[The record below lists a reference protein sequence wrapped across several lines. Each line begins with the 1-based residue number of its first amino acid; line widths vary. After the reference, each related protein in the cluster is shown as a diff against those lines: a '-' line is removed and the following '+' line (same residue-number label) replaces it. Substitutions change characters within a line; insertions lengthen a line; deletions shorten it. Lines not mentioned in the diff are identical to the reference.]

1 MLTDQSLK
9 NDWDVLIGHFLG
21 VDHCGH
27 RYGPQHFAMKQKLN
41 QMNKVVQDVIDSL
54 DDDTMLIVFGDHGMD
69 PVGNHG
75 GESVDEIESTIFM
88 YSKTPYFGRLDDSVY
103 DITNAGK
110 NYRKINQID
119 LVPTMSFLLG
129 MPIPFNSLGSPIDEV
144 FLGLNNNNYEQLAKL
159 DHITSGQ
166 IQSFRQKTPSLA
178 NNEEIND
185 MFSELS
191 NEWLKTISNNNNN
204 EIEKTDAF
212 KEYILKSRK
221 YQSVSLEECKNLWAR
236 FDLLSISI
244 GIIITFVA
252 LLLLIIYS
260 KLIPSVV
267 VAQLNPQ
274 FLSST
279 VALLFV
285 YGIIFASFCN
295 VIKPE
300 GLPLTWGLLLA
311 TAIAIVNGILAP
323 VMNRFSVPW
332 LIAQVQENLIQNG
345 WTYFALV
352 IILLHSV
359 IFTSNSFII
368 WEDKIVTFWLST
380 FGFCAVFKSFQKKDM
395 ADKLIGVYHS
405 SIFII
410 LTRLASTIRYCREE
424 QGEKCQSNFNFS
436 FWSVGLLY
444 ITAYLLPL
452 IINYFYK
459 ITSSY
464 EGAASLWISKT
475 LRSLMF
481 LIAIMWTLEYVEQD
495 SFINENY
502 SIPHD
507 SLKSIRITIA
517 RIVIGASLI
526 AGTIG
531 WSMGPLCIRLD
542 VTKPEATETTDSS
555 SGNTNNSAKIP

>member
-1 MLTDQSLK
+1 
-9 NDWDVLIGHFLG
+9 
-21 VDHCGH
+21 
-27 RYGPQHFAMKQKLN
+27 
-41 QMNKVVQDVIDSL
+41 
-54 DDDTMLIVFGDHGMD
+54 
-69 PVGNHG
+69 
-75 GESVDEIESTIFM
+75 M

-103 DITNAGK
+103 DISNTGK

-185 MFSELS
+185 MYTELS
-191 NEWLKTISNNNNN
+191 NEWLKIISNNNNN
-204 EIEKTDAF
+204 EKENSDAF

-236 FDLLSISI
+236 FDLLSMST

-332 LIAQVQENLIQNG
+332 LVLQ
-345 WTYFALV
+345 
-352 IILLHSV
+352 LH
-359 IFTSNSFII
+359 
-368 WEDKIVTFWLST
+368 
-380 FGFCAVFKSFQKKDM
+380 FG
-395 ADKLIGVYHS
+395 
-405 SIFII
+405 
-410 LTRLASTIRYCREE
+410 
-424 QGEKCQSNFNFS
+424 
-436 FWSVGLLY
+436 
-444 ITAYLLPL
+444 
-452 IINYFYK
+452 
-459 ITSSY
+459 
-464 EGAASLWISKT
+464 
-475 LRSLMF
+475 
-481 LIAIMWTLEYVEQD
+481 
-495 SFINENY
+495 
-502 SIPHD
+502 
-507 SLKSIRITIA
+507 
-517 RIVIGASLI
+517 
-526 AGTIG
+526 
-531 WSMGPLCIRLD
+531 
-542 VTKPEATETTDSS
+542 
-555 SGNTNNSAKIP
+555 